1 MSRENNRNY
10 RKKWL
15 WKDDVFKSIDLSAT
29 NNKGDSLIAEDKN
42 FAVVYNGSVGGTYE
56 VMLKFTEQEIRDH
69 IRRYGVDI
77 AGETIKGVAR
87 EMAAEQFSALAH
99 QKIPAFE
106 MPNGDVLYVE
116 YNKDSDTLDVGQP
129 TNAGLVAQ
137 HRFPYDH
144 NIGLDANLQ
153 TVNEKLNELEEYRA
167 ELQEAE
173 YSGGMRR

>member
-1 MSRENNRNY
+1 MRGCLRLPRSNY
-10 RKKWL
+10 DGNGINEKYTYP
-15 WKDDVFKSIDLSAT
+15 SAT
-29 NNKGDSLIAEDKN
+29 NNKGDSLIVDDGN

-77 AGETIKGVAR
+77 AGETIKEVAR
-87 EMAAEQFSALAH
+87 EMAVEQFSALAH
-99 QKIPAFE
+99 QKIPTFE

-116 YNKDSDTLDVGQP
+116 YNKESDTLDVGQP

-153 TVNEKLNELEEYRA
+153 AVNEKLNELEEYRA

-173 YSGGMRR
+173 YGGGMRR

>member
-1 MSRENNRNY
+1 MLTLAKEYYDGNGINEKY
-10 RKKWL
+10 TYP
-15 WKDDVFKSIDLSAT
+15 SAT
-29 NNKGDSLIAEDKN
+29 NNKGDSLIVDDGN

-99 QKIPAFE
+99 QKIPTFE

-116 YNKDSDTLDVGQP
+116 YNKESDTLDVGQP

-144 NIGLDANLQ
+144 NVGLDANLQ
-153 TVNEKLNELEEYRA
+153 AVNEKLNELEEYRA

-173 YSGGMRR
+173 YGGGMRR

>member
-1 MSRENNRNY
+1 
-10 RKKWL
+10 
-15 WKDDVFKSIDLSAT
+15 
-29 NNKGDSLIAEDKN
+29 
-42 FAVVYNGSVGGTYE
+42 GSVGGTYE

-77 AGETIKGVAR
+77 AGETIKEVAR

-116 YNKDSDTLDVGQP
+116 YNKDSDMLDVGQP

-153 TVNEKLNELEEYRA
+153 AVNEKLNELEEYRA

-173 YSGGMRR
+173 YSVGMRR